1 MKQEKVKARRV
12 LSVEEYLQVSRDQA
26 TRAARE
32 VLDKFDFQA
41 AHDALV
47 GCNWKFFSAKEFL
60 TVDQLTEMAEKLIY
74 RAMEYGSRFEI
85 QSGPFVVRVSHY
97 DTSAVPNVTLQ
108 LVPIYSSAVYVDARK
123 IITKKMI
130 GFSGVKPELPK

>member
-12 LSVEEYLQVSRDQA
+12 LSVEEYLQVSREQA
-26 TRAARE
+26 AHSARE

-47 GCNWKFFSAKEFL
+47 GCNWRFFSAKECL
-60 TVDQLTEMAEKLIY
+60 TVEQLMEMAEKLVY
-74 RAMEYGSRFEI
+74 QAMEHGSGFEI
-85 QSGPFVVRVSHY
+85 HSGPLVVKVSHY
-97 DTSAVPNVTLQ
+97 DTSAVPHVTLQ
-108 LVPIYSSAVYVDARK
+108 LVPVYSSSVYVDARK

-130 GFSGVKPELPK
+130 GLSGVKPEPTE